1 MIHCVVAVTEKG
13 NAAGAKKASADKD
26 TKSSKQTK
34 N

>member
-13 NAAGAKKASADKD
+13 AAGAKKASADKD

-34 N
+34 K